1 MIRTPARSEIYAAE
15 CRLAQS
21 KLNTLASVHRVRA
34 ALRERL
40 AQPSSLAIAAGVAA
54 VAGFMLMRRPRP
66 GAHAA
71 PATEGV
77 AKKSLGAILLAFLVR
92 YAMQRAPVFVHSLWM
107 DRQRAAMQRTRDA
120 SGVSTSGS
128 RAPGT
133 RH

>member
-1 MIRTPARSEIYAAE
+1 MIRTPTRSEIYAAE
-15 CRLAQS
+15 CRVAQS
-21 KLNTLASVHRVRA
+21 KLNTRASLRRVRTTV
-34 ALRERL
+34 RERL
-40 AQPSSLAIAAGVAA
+40 AQPSSLVLAAGLAA
-54 VAGFMLMRRPRP
+54 LAGFWLAHRPTAREQ
-66 GAHAA
+66 AA
-71 PATEGV
+71 PATEV